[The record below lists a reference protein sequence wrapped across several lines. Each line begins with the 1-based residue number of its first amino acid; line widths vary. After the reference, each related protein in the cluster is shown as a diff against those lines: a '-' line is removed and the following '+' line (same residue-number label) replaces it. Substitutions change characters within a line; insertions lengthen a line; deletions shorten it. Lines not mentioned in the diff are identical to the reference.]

1 MSKKRLILT
10 FSQYYTMGYDVE
22 TGERIKANCVESV
35 RIVCESYVQALYI
48 AKKRA
53 ARLQT
58 EKW

>member
-35 RIVCESYVQALYI
+35 KIEWKSYV
-48 AKKRA
+48 
-53 ARLQT
+53 
-58 EKW
+58 